1 MLWTILTY
9 ALVGI
14 IAGWLA
20 GILVKSESSS
30 LWLNMV
36 LGIAGSFI
44 GAYVMKLIGQ
54 DGFTGFNLYSI
65 LVATFGAIILLVVYK
80 ALRR

>member
-1 MLWTILTY
+1 MLWTILIY
-9 ALVGI
+9 ALVGV

-20 GILVKSESSS
+20 GIVVKSENGS

-44 GAYVMKLIGQ
+44 GAFVMRLIGQ

-65 LVATFGAIILLVVYK
+65 LVATLGAIILLVIYK
-80 ALRR
+80 AVRH